1 MIIGPIWLMQ
11 PIPYFGEELEGEWIY
26 EPKIDGWRME
36 VLIYDN
42 KKIEFWGRRLEKK
55 PNWTEDLDYLI
66 EYLKNLPS
74 GTILDTELYSTG
86 GRRFIPSLFA
96 KKRKEEP
103 IIYVFDIIYKDG
115 EFLGDLPLKKRKEIL
130 QRLKFIKPF
139 RLIEYQRLNN
149 IKEDF
154 QKAVAK
160 GAEGIIIKNLD
171 SPYWVGKDGPIAT
184 HYWRKIK

>member
-1 MIIGPIWLMQ
+1 MFIGPVWLMQ
-11 PIPYFGEELEGEWIY
+11 PIPYFGERLEGEWIY

-36 VLIYDN
+36 VVIYDN

-66 EYLKNLPS
+66 AYLKDLPS

-96 KKRKEEP
+96 KRRKEEP

-115 EFLGDLPLKKRKEIL
+115 KFLGDLPLRKRKEIL
-130 QRLKFIKPF
+130 QRLKFKKPF
-139 RLIEYQRLNN
+139 QLIEYQRLND

-160 GAEGIIIKNLD
+160 GAEGIIIKNLN

-184 HYWRKIK
+184 HHWRKIK